1 MYEFFTK
8 NFGSYIIENSK
19 EHLIYLI
26 PGEKLACQFD
36 WYGERRAEAFNVFK
50 TNPLK
55 NDIEERDF
63 FYSHMIIWNKELNEL
78 AGGQRFLFNQKGF
91 SKHKDHSYIEEYHQ
105 GTYEQLKDLS
115 FCEIGRTF
123 VMPRFQNKTVLRELI
138 RGFVRIPESRG
149 MDLGIGLI
157 SFNDK
162 FLNNNSVKA
171 FLKFLENTKT
181 NNLKLPEGKYNL
193 NDQLN
198 DFNIEFNYG
207 FEYNSLNKI
216 EKEIKKLDSNFKLP
230 PVLKPYVK
238 FCGLKYETYSIAR
251 DYNGIIQILLSG
263 RYNEIEKYPMKKFK
277 NFEFL

>member
-1 MYEFFTK
+1 MYDFFIK
-8 NFGSYIIENSK
+8 NFGNYIIEDSK

-26 PGEKLACQFD
+26 TGDKLASQFD
-36 WYGERRAEAFNVFK
+36 WYGDRRAEAFNVFK

-55 NDIEERDF
+55 NDIEEKDS

-91 SKHKDHSYIEEYHQ
+91 SKYKDHSYIEEYHP

-138 RGFVRIPESRG
+138 RGFVRIPESRR

-193 NDQLN
+193 NDQLD
-198 DFNIEFNYG
+198 DFTIEFNYG

-230 PVLKPYVK
+230 TVLKPYIK
-238 FCGLKYETYSIAR
+238 FCGLKYETYSIAK

-263 RYNEIEKYPMKKFK
+263 RYNEIEKYPMKNFK
-277 NFEFL
+277 NFEF